1 MEWLWPAIVS
11 ADGPSR
17 IYWWPG
23 STLNI
28 NVLPTCLPKA
38 SHKVYL
44 NFFVPEAGQPWI
56 ANSLKILCNGWS
68 REGCWQTE
76 KGISWVFC
84 GKCQT
89 AWCNFSTS
97 ISIWKKTSLMSRG
110 WNGNHFSLLVDFKC
124 NLSKMELNFFL
135 SSVLQLGNRKNKKSF
150 CDVHKCDWK
159 DLEEL

>member
-28 NVLPTCLPKA
+28 NVLSTCLPKA

-44 NFFVPEAGQPWI
+44 NFFVPEAGQPWN

-97 ISIWKKTSLMSRG
+97 ISIWKKNFTHVSRVK
-110 WNGNHFSLLVDFKC
+110 WQSFLTASRLQMQSVKNGIEFFPFFSFATWE
-124 NLSKMELNFFL
+124 SK
-135 SSVLQLGNRKNKKSF
+135 K
-150 CDVHKCDWK
+150 
-159 DLEEL
+159 